1 MSKKLKILVVDDD
14 IINLMLLKKMLS
26 KNGEFEILEAKN
38 GLEAMR
44 ILENEPVDIVLLD
57 IIMPVMDGLQV
68 IEALRSQKR
77 HIDIPI
83 VVLSTNEMKKREALE
98 LGANDFM
105 EKPIR
110 ESELLEKIRLYTD
123 F

>member
-1 MSKKLKILVVDDD
+1 MSKKLKILIVDDD

-26 KNGEFEILEAKN
+26 KNGDFEILEAKN
-38 GLEAMR
+38 GLEALK
-44 ILENEPVDIVLLD
+44 ILESEPVDIVLLD

-77 HIDIPI
+77 YIDVPI

-110 ESELLEKIRLYTD
+110 ENELLDKIRLYTD